1 MIDLSGVRIQN
12 IVIHKV
18 GNKARDEGIVVSKER
33 YEIPNDEIHQ
43 VLLKYFLSSFKFET
57 FYKFHHE
64 ADLALNEIFTYSNTI
79 FKDSDTFYEQ
89 SIHILRH
96 LYEQSTHSKIK
107 AGELYIV
114 HFSNII
120 YNNFN
125 LDAIGIFKSE
135 NKDVYLQVNEEVNAG
150 FRVHSEQGINIKK
163 LDKGCLIL
171 NYNANAG
178 FAVSVVD
185 LVKKG
190 NEEAAYWKEDFLRVT
205 LLEDENYLTDQYVR
219 MCSNFY
225 DDVIAPSTEQSDKKE
240 KLMFINETIHYFA
253 RNEQFVADDFTEQVI
268 QEPEYIQ
275 IFNAYK
281 ESYEEMNDLPVV
293 SEFPISHVALK
304 KVKREF
310 KNDIQLD
317 TEIEIKVKNES
328 FEYLE
333 RGYDEE
339 KRMHYY
345 KVYFNHEA

>member
-1 MIDLSGVRIQN
+1 VIDLSGVQIREMI
-12 IVIHKV
+12 IHKV
-18 GNKARDEGIVVSKER
+18 GNKARDEGVIVSREPYK
-33 YEIPNDEIHQ
+33 IADDEIHK
-43 VLLKYFLSSFKFET
+43 VLLKYFLATFKFET
-57 FYKFHHE
+57 FYKFQHE
-64 ADLALNEIFTYSNTI
+64 ADLALNEIYTYSDKI
-79 FKDSDTFYEQ
+79 FKNSASFHEQ
-89 SIHILRH
+89 SVHILRH
-96 LYEQSTHSKIK
+96 LYEQSTHPKVK

-114 HFSNII
+114 HFSNIV

-135 NKDVYLQVNEEVNAG
+135 NKDVFLQVNEHAG
-150 FRVHSEQGINIKK
+150 SGFHVRSEQGINIKK

-178 FAVSVVD
+178 YAVSIVD

-190 NEEAAYWKEDFLRVT
+190 NEEAAYWREDFLKVT

-225 DDVIAPSTEQSDKKE
+225 DDVIAPSTEQTDKKE
-240 KLMFINETIHYFA
+240 KLMFINETLQYFA
-253 RNEQFVADDFTEQVI
+253 RNEQFVADDFTDQVI
-268 QEPEYIQ
+268 QEPEQIQ
-275 IFNAYK
+275 IFKAYK
-281 ESYEEMNDLPVV
+281 ESYEEMNELPVV
-293 SEFPISHVALK
+293 AEFPISHVALR

-317 TEIEIKVKNES
+317 TDIEIKVKNES

-339 KRMHYY
+339 KRMHFY
-345 KVYFNHEA
+345 KVYFNNEA